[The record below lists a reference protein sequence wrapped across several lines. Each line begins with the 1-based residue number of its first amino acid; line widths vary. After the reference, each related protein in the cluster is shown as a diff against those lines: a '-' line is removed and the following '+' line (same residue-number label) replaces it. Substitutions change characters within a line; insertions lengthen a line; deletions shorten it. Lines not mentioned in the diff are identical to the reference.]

1 MSNRWNSFLKAY
13 SGNGYSMKELSYL
26 YRSNQ
31 IGGDSEVKTE
41 DDSVEWITYHVSD
54 PDEDNKVTV
63 TITEH
68 NPENITEHTGDLVS
82 KYTIGD
88 DYYISIRV
96 VGIDINVIMRDIPIT
111 EGFYNNLP

>member
-41 DDSVEWITYHVSD
+41 DAPKKRV
-54 PDEDNKVTV
+54 
-63 TITEH
+63 
-68 NPENITEHTGDLVS
+68 
-82 KYTIGD
+82 
-88 DYYISIRV
+88 IR
-96 VGIDINVIMRDIPIT
+96 
-111 EGFYNNLP
+111 